1 MLINQLFITSHSSRN
16 APINFNRLILFCL
29 QTSGLYFIENE
40 NIILINTD
48 SGIVHLQL
56 SGKHVVPLTNT
67 ERTKGR
73 QIFSGKSKKTKI
85 CPPFLVKGK
94 FFALITDLDI
104 DVTSSS

>member
-1 MLINQLFITSHSSRN
+1 MLINQLFIASYTRN
-16 APINFNRLILFCL
+16 APINFNRWSFCL

-73 QIFSGKSKKTKI
+73 QIFSRKSKKNKSWS
-85 CPPFLVKGK
+85 PFLLEQVKGK
-94 FFALITDLDI
+94 FYVFIFRFGH
-104 DVTSSS
+104 